1 MKKIFTFLA
10 VAAVATSATSCGSLN
25 SKEIDSLSYAI
36 GADLGMNITFG
47 MADFDLDRNI
57 IIDNIESFYKSGDIE
72 GEELQEVRTKM
83 MEYQYTLLMPYM
95 NAKRINDMVQTDCP
109 DTLPALPE
117 CFNEEYTRE
126 YISELMGTN
135 MGAMVK
141 SVDADI
147 KIRDVIRAIEDI
159 NTLESVEQADSLLR
173 LTQLQMREAFM
184 KHSQQAQEKA
194 RAEFEKAKVKNT
206 EESEKWLAEVEKEI
220 ESIILSVNGVSSPH
234 HLRTRRIGN
243 NYAIEVH
250 IRMDGNMTLHEAHKV
265 TTTVEQRLKQYF
277 GPNTHVGIHTEPV
290 K

>member
-109 DTLPALPE
+109 DTLPALPAI
-117 CFNEEYTRE
+117 FNELEG
-126 YISELMGTN
+126 GT
-135 MGAMVK
+135 G
-141 SVDADI
+141 D
-147 KIRDVIRAIEDI
+147 
-159 NTLESVEQADSLLR
+159 LL
-173 LTQLQMREAFM
+173 
-184 KHSQQAQEKA
+184 HSGVRNAPPQG
-194 RAEFEKAKVKNT
+194 
-206 EESEKWLAEVEKEI
+206 
-220 ESIILSVNGVSSPH
+220 II
-234 HLRTRRIGN
+234 
-243 NYAIEVH
+243 
-250 IRMDGNMTLHEAHKV
+250 
-265 TTTVEQRLKQYF
+265 
-277 GPNTHVGIHTEPV
+277 
-290 K
+290 